1 MIKQVVFFILIIF
14 CYSAIGDS
22 KEPPSSADSCA
33 AKPYQDKC
41 RSYPNPG
48 LPCAGREDCL
58 ILQPPEY
65 NDGGGS
71 TSGGTGYVIP
81 SNRKLHFEIQRL
93 KYTIRSLQK
102 EIQELSKSSHSHGPT
117 IGHPYR
123 EAPRGEMSLSGGGEA
138 PRGEMS
144 LSGGGEAPRG
154 EMSMIGGSAN
164 NSIPYCDSA
173 EYKAE
178 KATATASDG
187 PIGPCQLR
195 SKSIG
200 GSYES
205 DSQPSS
211 GVH

>member
-22 KEPPSSADSCA
+22 KESSDSTDSCA

-71 TSGGTGYVIP
+71 TGGGTGYVIP

-102 EIQELSKSSHSHGPT
+102 EIQELSKSSHSHGPK

-123 EAPRGEMSLSGGGEA
+123 EAPRGEMSLSGGGGNSDGHPYREA

-144 LSGGGEAPRG
+144 LSGG
-154 EMSMIGGSAN
+154 SSAN
-164 NSIPYCDSA
+164 NSYCDSD

-178 KATATASDG
+178 RAAATASG
-187 PIGPCQLR
+187 SPISPCR
-195 SKSIG
+195 MRATGGGIG
-200 GSYES
+200 GNSES
-205 DSQPSS
+205 DSQPGSS
-211 GVH
+211 GIH

>member
-1 MIKQVVFFILIIF
+1 MIIF
-14 CYSAIGDS
+14 CYSAIGES
-22 KEPPSSADSCA
+22 KESSDSCEENPNQA
-33 AKPYQDKC
+33 KC

-58 ILQPPEY
+58 ILEPQPPEY

-71 TSGGTGYVIP
+71 TGGGTGYVIP

-123 EAPRGEMSLSGGGEA
+123 ENNKAPREMSLSG
-138 PRGEMS
+138 
-144 LSGGGEAPRG
+144 
-154 EMSMIGGSAN
+154 GGSAN
-164 NSIPYCDSA
+164 NSIPYCDSD

-178 KATATASDG
+178 KATATASGG
-187 PIGPCQLR
+187 PIGPCR
-195 SKSIG
+195 YRADSIG
-200 GSYES
+200 GNSES
-205 DSQPSS
+205 DSQP
-211 GVH
+211 GTGIH